1 MPSLVTMSNCL
12 SLGQEM
18 VSVRGI
24 SSAFGC
30 AKKQVNGSSQ
40 EMCNHMVAL
49 DPASMNVTCEGWISH

>member
-1 MPSLVTMSNCL
+1 
-12 SLGQEM
+12 M